1 MKLPRDFSGD
11 KVASLLT
18 RYYGYRLTRSKG
30 SHITLTVTVGN
41 NRHNVT
47 IPKHC
52 DVRVGTLDAIIT
64 DVANF
69 FGLTKDARL
78 PLVHCMMPC

>member
-18 RYYGYRLTRSKG
+18 RYYGYRSTRSKG

-41 NRHNVT
+41 NRHNVP
-47 IPKHC
+47 IPQHRN
-52 DVRVGTLDAIIT
+52 VRVGTLAAIIA

-69 FGLTKDARL
+69 FGLPKYARL
-78 PLVHCMMPC
+78 PLVNCMMPC